1 MVRRQCCLLLWVF
14 LLAPTGA
21 LCVVNYFHFSKRNSC
36 LSTLSQLQSFWPKL
50 ISSQSFV
57 CSELL
62 LEGSS
67 ALKETRQLIFFFQL
81 GKPPVRGFLVYSHCQ
96 RSIFNIILKS
106 WYFTLP
112 FNTTH
117 PSKHISTRPGNS
129 LDIFYGCWLSIASD
143 CFLLGLPTTPGTSS
157 EGILQSHICTSKKK
171 IFPDLNEEEK
181 DKFSASFK
189 LLLTWWKNWLIKW

>member
-1 MVRRQCCLLLWVF
+1 MSFFVSSDSVLNHFQ
-14 LLAPTGA
+14 
-21 LCVVNYFHFSKRNSC
+21 YFHFSKRLPC
-36 LSTLSQLQSFWPKL
+36 LSTLSHLQSFWPKL

-81 GKPPVRGFLVYSHCQ
+81 GKTNWKRVL
-96 RSIFNIILKS
+96 SIFSLPKTYILKS
-106 WYFTLP
+106 WYFTFP

-157 EGILQSHICTSKKK
+157 EGILQSHICTSMKK

-181 DKFSASFK
+181 ETYSLLALNDYWPIEKFYSSNDGLCVK
-189 LLLTWWKNWLIKW
+189 